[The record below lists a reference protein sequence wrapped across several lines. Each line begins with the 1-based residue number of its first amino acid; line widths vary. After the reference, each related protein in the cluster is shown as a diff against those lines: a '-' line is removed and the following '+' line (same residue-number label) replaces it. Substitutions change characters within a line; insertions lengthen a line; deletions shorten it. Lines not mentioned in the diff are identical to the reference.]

1 MSMDFSHIKG
11 IKGIRNSICINI
23 HWDLMP
29 MSVYD
34 QMPFLCIYVNTYIF
48 CLSIYGCILIICV
61 VVSSDVEYAI
71 NYPYKLIE
79 IIWHFF
85 LLWKI
90 LNSSL
95 VNIKN
100 LFLEN
105 FTH

>member
-1 MSMDFSHIKG
+1 
-11 IKGIRNSICINI
+11 
-23 HWDLMP
+23 MP

-79 IIWHFF
+79 II
-85 LLWKI
+85 
-90 LNSSL
+90 
-95 VNIKN
+95 
-100 LFLEN
+100 
-105 FTH
+105 